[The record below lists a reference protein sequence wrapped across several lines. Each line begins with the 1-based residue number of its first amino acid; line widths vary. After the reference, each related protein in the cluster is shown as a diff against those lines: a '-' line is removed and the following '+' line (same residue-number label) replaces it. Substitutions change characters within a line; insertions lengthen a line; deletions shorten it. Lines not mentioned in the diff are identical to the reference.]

1 MRSERKIYETALIF
15 TVIFAMMA
23 FISIECTLASTI
35 YVPDDYL
42 TIQQAVNNATEGD
55 VIRVRAGTY
64 IENVNVNKPL
74 TIRSENGYDST
85 IVRAEDQFE
94 DVFEVTADYV
104 NISGFTVNGL
114 RRWGKAG
121 ISLKADY
128 CNISNNHCSN
138 NADGIFLSRSNR
150 NRISNNKC
158 SNNDA
163 GIRLEYSND
172 NSVTNNTCSNNSVG
186 GIHLEYS
193 KDNKLKGNV
202 MLENGIFI
210 IRGSINDYTHEIDT
224 SNTVNGE
231 PVYYW
236 KDVEGGRVPKGAG
249 QVILVNCSNVI
260 VENQDLNNVTTGI
273 EIAFSSYITIKNN
286 TCSNNLVC
294 MSLHNSINNSVT
306 NNTCSNNNECIYLQ
320 NSTNNSIS
328 SNICSNNDHKGICL
342 WYSTNNRVMNNTCVN
357 NKVGISLGYS
367 NNNSITNN
375 TCSNNSYG
383 IYLWYSTNNS
393 IANNACS
400 NNDDGI
406 SLWYSNNNN
415 LTDNVMVENGIV
427 ILGDSI
433 SDYKHEISTS
443 NTVNGGPVYYWN
455 DVDGGRVPEGAGQ
468 VILINCSNVII
479 ENQNLNNASI
489 GIKIAFSSHVT
500 IKNNNCSN
508 NRYDSIY
515 LYNSNNN
522 NIANNNCFNNE
533 AGIFLWS
540 SNNNSISSNNCF
552 NNGDF
557 GIFVWRSKNNSVTN
571 NNCSN
576 NSEDGIFIWNSKIN
590 RVANNNC
597 SNNSDGGISLW
608 QSNTNSISNN
618 NCSNNENSIS
628 LGASNDN
635 SVTNNNCSND
645 RNGIYLWNSKNNKL
659 TGNIML
665 ECGIVIEAY
674 RLSFC
679 TQEIGESNTVN
690 GKPVYYWKDIEGG
703 RIPDGAGQVIL
714 VNCKNIAVENQ
725 NLNNASMGIQIAFS
739 SGISIKNN
747 DCSNSKDN
755 GIFLYRSNNNSISD
769 NNCSNSRD
777 DGIYLR
783 DSSNNSI
790 SHNNCLSNKRSS
802 IYLRDSNN
810 NKLRG
815 NAMLESGIVIR
826 GDSISAYTHEIDET
840 NTVNG
845 KPVYYWK
852 DVEGGR
858 IPDGAGQVI
867 LVNCSN
873 VIVENQNLNNAS
885 NGIEIVFSSYITT
898 KNNDCSNSKADGI
911 FLYNSNNNSI
921 SNNNCSS
928 NNKYGIY
935 LLYSDNNLVYLNNFI
950 VNADTVCSH
959 GSTNIWNATKEIT
972 YTYNETIY
980 TNYIGNYWSDYRG
993 KDTNKDGIGD
1003 TPYCIGEREKDNYPL
1018 MIPTIRWE

>member
-23 FISIECTLASTI
+23 FLSIECTLASTI
-35 YVPDDYL
+35 YVPDDYR

-55 VIRVRAGTY
+55 VIIMRAGTY
-64 IENVNVNKPL
+64 VENLNVNKRL
-74 TIRSENGYDST
+74 TIRSENGFDST
-85 IVRAEDQFE
+85 IVRAEDRFE

-104 NISGFTVNGL
+104 NISGFTVEGA
-114 RRWGKAG
+114 RSKAG

-138 NADGIFLSRSNR
+138 NADGIFLSRSNS
-150 NRISNNKC
+150 NCISNNKC

-163 GIRLEYSND
+163 GIRLDDSN
-172 NSVTNNTCSNNSVG
+172 
-186 GIHLEYS
+186 
-193 KDNKLKGNV
+193 
-202 MLENGIFI
+202 
-210 IRGSINDYTHEIDT
+210 
-224 SNTVNGE
+224 
-231 PVYYW
+231 
-236 KDVEGGRVPKGAG
+236 
-249 QVILVNCSNVI
+249 
-260 VENQDLNNVTTGI
+260 
-273 EIAFSSYITIKNN
+273 
-286 TCSNNLVC
+286 
-294 MSLHNSINNSVT
+294 
-306 NNTCSNNNECIYLQ
+306 
-320 NSTNNSIS
+320 
-328 SNICSNNDHKGICL
+328 
-342 WYSTNNRVMNNTCVN
+342 
-357 NKVGISLGYS
+357 
-367 NNNSITNN
+367 
-375 TCSNNSYG
+375 
-383 IYLWYSTNNS
+383 NNS

-400 NNDDGI
+400 NNSDGI

-415 LTDNVMVENGIV
+415 LTGNVMVENGIV

-479 ENQNLNNASI
+479 ENQNLNNAST
-489 GIKIAFSSHVT
+489 GIKIAFSSQVT

-533 AGIFLWS
+533 AGIF
-540 SNNNSISSNNCF
+540 
-552 NNGDF
+552 
-557 GIFVWRSKNNSVTN
+557 VWRSKNNSVTN

-576 NSEDGIFIWNSKIN
+576 NSDDGIYLGNSKNN

-597 SNNSDGGISLW
+597 SNNSNGGIDLW

-618 NCSNNENSIS
+618 NCSNNGDGGIDLSQSNTNSISNNNCSNNGNSIS

-645 RNGIYLWNSKNNKL
+645 KNGIYLWNSKNNKL

-674 RLSFC
+674 RLSFY
-679 TQEIGESNTVN
+679 TQGIDESNTVN

-714 VNCKNIAVENQ
+714 VNCTNIAVENQ

-739 SGISIKNN
+739 PYITIKNN

-935 LLYSDNNLVYLNNFI
+935 LLYSDNNLIYLNNFI

-959 GSTNIWNATKEIT
+959 GSTNIWNATEEIT
-972 YTYNETIY
+972 YAYNEKNY
-980 TNYIGNYWSDYRG
+980 TNYLGNYWDDYTG
-993 KDTNKDGIGD
+993 TDADGDGIWD
-1003 TPYCIGEREKDNYPL
+1003 TPYRIDGDRDQYPL
-1018 MIPTIRWE
+1018 MAPSENYFAPTKKIA